1 MFKEITVKLPVKNRR
16 PVFGVG
22 TNDAPYKTHIKTNG
36 NRFECPFY
44 SKWQGMLKRAYY
56 QPYKERNPTYKDVSV
71 CDEWLIFSNFKK
83 WMKTQD
89 WEGNEL
95 DKDLLVQGNKHYSP
109 ELCLFIS
116 HKINNLVAS
125 CSISNG
131 KLKSGVVARKDNAK
145 NSFAASCSDKGR
157 QKHLGYYNNED
168 DAHDAYVK
176 YKYKIIHSEAMKQD
190 EPIRSALLSI
200 KIPT

>member
-1 MFKEITVKLPVKNRR
+1 MFMEIPVKLPANVRR

-22 TNDAPYKTHIKTNG
+22 INDAPYKTHIKING
-36 NRFECPFY
+36 KRFECPFY

-56 QPYKERNPTYKDVSV
+56 QPYKDKNKTYKDVSV
-71 CDEWLIFSNFKK
+71 CDEWLLFSKFKE

-89 WEGNEL
+89 WEGKEL

-125 CSISNG
+125 CYVSNG
-131 KLKSGVVARKDNAK
+131 KLKAGVVNRKDNAT
-145 NSFAASCSDKGR
+145 NSFAASCSDKGK

-168 DAHDAYVK
+168 DAHDAYAQHK
-176 YKYKIIHSEAMKQD
+176 YTIKHSEAMRHG
-190 EPIRSALLSI
+190 EPTRCALLSI
-200 KIPT
+200 KFST